1 MLQLCRSL
9 LLLGSLILFGVGCTL
24 APTPTPTPTPFP
36 TLPPATPTAAPT
48 LTPTPTPTSAPIDYT
63 GWWDGSANDGA
74 LMGAFQFVVENGAV
88 TEIGFDYTL
97 RFGGCTII
105 SALSGTAD
113 ESFIEGD
120 KIHATM
126 LGDDG
131 RVLTFNGVFSSA
143 KRAEGTLTYKGV
155 WDDCGAFEKSAPWTA
170 DRKPIPPT
178 RTPTPFPPTET
189 PTPVPT
195 ATATPL
201 PTDSEP
207 APTRQAGKYETE
219 FPLPGDVR
227 EFYRGGVY
235 EGQINF
241 KTALSVSQIVEFYRT
256 ALMAMG
262 LKEDLRLTTIDET
275 GFSIVFNGWKPGK
288 WLVIQGV
295 DLGELRNVNLR
306 LENPS

>member
-9 LLLGSLILFGVGCTL
+9 LLLGSLILFVAGCAL

-48 LTPTPTPTSAPIDYT
+48 LTPTPTSAPIDYT

-74 LMGAFQFVVENGAV
+74 LLGSFQFIVENNEV

-189 PTPVPT
+189 PTPTPT

-207 APTRQAGKYETE
+207 APTRQAGKYDTA
-219 FPLPGDVR
+219 FPLPSDVR
-227 EFYRGGVY
+227 EFYRGGTY

-256 ALMAMG
+256 ALTAMG

-275 GFSIVFNGWKPGK
+275 GFSIVFNGWQPNK

-295 DLGELRNVNLR
+295 DLGVLRNVSLR